1 MNIAAKHDD
10 SQQAY
15 NQVADDLYRCLD
27 KWMDANI
34 SGQFALAA
42 SLDLL
47 AKFTRKALPAE
58 QAERVIRD
66 AVGGMMRN
74 GCIMVDGG
82 RIFLLFN
89 NSKLS
94 E

>member
-15 NQVADDLYRCLD
+15 NQVADDLYECLG
-27 KWMDANI
+27 KWHDANI
-34 SGQFALAA
+34 SGEFASSV

-47 AKFTRKALPAE
+47 AEFTRDVLYPE

-66 AVGGMMRN
+66 AVARR
-74 GCIMVDGG
+74 DA
-82 RIFLLFN
+82 
-89 NSKLS
+89 
-94 E
+94 EE